1 MALTEK
7 QIRFCDEYLVDLNG
21 TQAAIRAGYS
31 QKTAYSIGCE
41 NLIKPEIQT
50 FLQEK
55 RLQLANS
62 LQITQE
68 RVIQE
73 YAKVAFGD
81 IRKFYTVDGSLKSIH
96 DLDDAAAGALAGVET
111 FDERVSDP
119 DSEEV
124 VTSGQTK
131 KIKTY
136 DKIKALDSICKVLGF
151 NAPEK
156 RDIRHNQK
164 ILVEVVRKNGTG

>member
-1 MALTEK
+1 MALNEK
-7 QIRFCDEYLVDLNG
+7 QIRFCEEYLVDLNA
-21 TQAAIRAGYS
+21 TRAAKAAGYS
-31 QKTAYSIGCE
+31 EKTAYSIGCE
-41 NLIKPEIQT
+41 NMIKPEIQT
-50 FLQEK
+50 YLQER
-55 RLQLANS
+55 RLQIANS

-68 RVIQE
+68 KVIKE

-81 IRKFYTVDGSLKSIH
+81 IRKFYTIDGALKSIH
-96 DLDDAAAGALAGVET
+96 DLDDDAAGALAGVET
-111 FDERVSDP
+111 YDERVSDP
-119 DSEEV
+119 DADET
-124 VTSGQTK
+124 VTAGQTK

-156 RDIRHNQK
+156 KNVQHNQK